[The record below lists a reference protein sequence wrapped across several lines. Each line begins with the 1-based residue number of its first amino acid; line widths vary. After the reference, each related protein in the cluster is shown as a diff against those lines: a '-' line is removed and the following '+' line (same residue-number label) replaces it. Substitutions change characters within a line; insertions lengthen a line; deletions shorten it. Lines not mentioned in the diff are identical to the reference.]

1 MPYINFTEQE
11 KESANS
17 ASIVDYLNA
26 HGESVKRAGREYV
39 WDSPAGKVSIHGSEW
54 YSQYE
59 QVGGGA
65 INFVRKFFGLSYPEA
80 VQSLLGSNVG
90 TAIIREP
97 RDQKREGKQPFAL
110 PERHT
115 DMRRVYGYLLRERL
129 IDREVINRFVR
140 DGLIYEDAEY
150 HNAVFVG
157 KNTEGVPVH
166 AQKRATTPKSNFK
179 GNLESSTAEY
189 SFHFNGTSEYLFVFE
204 APIDMLAYISMHQ
217 QGWENHSYVALCS
230 TADRAALQMLKDH
243 PNIKTV
249 YLCLD
254 NDSAGQTGCERVA
267 DAIHELG
274 EYKVWRVAPQNK
286 DWDEDLKALN
296 GREAIPASDHYE
308 SEPHTSLAMT
318 M

>member
-26 HGESVKRAGREYV
+26 HGETVKRAGREYV
-39 WDSPAGKVSIHGSEW
+39 WDSPTGKVSIHGSEW

-90 TAIIREP
+90 SAIIREP
-97 RDQKREGKQPFAL
+97 REQKCDEKKPFAL
-110 PERHT
+110 PEKHT

-150 HNAVFVG
+150 HNAVFIG

-166 AQKRATTPKSNFK
+166 AQKRATSPKSNFK
-179 GNLESSTAEY
+179 GNLESSIAEY

-230 TADRAALQMLKDH
+230 TADRAALQMLKDNS
-243 PNIKTV
+243 NIKTV

-267 DAIHELG
+267 EAIHGLG
-274 EYKVWRVAPQNK
+274 EYKVWRVTPQNK

-308 SEPHTSLAMT
+308 SEPQASLAMT